1 MRSGND
7 VIFVDGDIVFEK
19 DPIPI
24 LKQLVKTNPNT
35 ELFVQNDSPKESDR
49 KCMCMGFFWLKS
61 NPNSISITDFKTINK
76 DLDEFQNDQQYL
88 RKFSSR
94 IRHDYL
100 DLPSFPNGK
109 HYRDSKP
116 KTRI

>member
-1 MRSGND
+1 MYVYG
-7 VIFVDGDIVFEK
+7 
-19 DPIPI
+19 
-24 LKQLVKTNPNT
+24 LL
-35 ELFVQNDSPKESDR
+35 
-49 KCMCMGFFWLKS
+49 WLKS

-100 DLPSFPNGK
+100 DLQVFQMENIIETQNQ
-109 HYRDSKP
+109 